1 MSLTFLSQEYLWLLL
16 LFPIVLYLYFRVA
29 RKKKRLAIAFSSL
42 GLMKEAQ
49 SKSKR
54 SDNLLFAIRLLLLL
68 SLVVA
73 LADPHIPL
81 KQTKKGVNVVLA
93 IDVSGS
99 MKATDYQPNRVE
111 AAKASAKTLL
121 QNLDPQ
127 DYAGV
132 IVFSDGATTVSYL
145 TPFKDIAIQKLG
157 LIQSKDG
164 RTAIGD
170 GLSLAIDMATS
181 IPNKKKLVVLLS
193 DGVNN
198 AGVISPDEAISFA
211 KTNQIQVYVVGM
223 GSNDKVLLGYD
234 WFGNPQYAE
243 LDEATL
249 QKIASETGG
258 EYFKSVDSGTL
269 TKIYATL
276 SEKIEREKEDT
287 SIKDWFIALALLLAL
302 FELYLRYGRYLVIP

>member
-1 MSLTFLSQEYLWLLL
+1 MSLTFFSQEYLWLLL
-16 LFPIVLYLYFRVA
+16 LLPLLLYLYFRVA
-29 RKKKRLAIAFSSL
+29 RKKKRLALAFSSI
-42 GLMKEAQ
+42 GLVKEAH
-49 SKSKR
+49 SKSKK
-54 SDNLLFAIRLLLLL
+54 SDALLFALRLLLLL
-68 SLVVA
+68 SLVLA
-73 LADPHIPL
+73 LADPHIPI

-111 AAKASAKTLL
+111 AAKSSAKTLL
-121 QNLDPQ
+121 QSLDPQ

-145 TPFKDIAIQKLG
+145 TPFKDIATQKLG
-157 LIQSKDG
+157 SIQSKDG

-198 AGVISPDEAISFA
+198 AGVISPDEAVSFA
-211 KTNQIQVYVVGM
+211 KTNKVQVYTVAM
-223 GSNDKVLLGYD
+223 GSKDRVLLGYD
-234 WFGNPQYAE
+234 WFGNPQYAD

-249 QKIASETGG
+249 QRIARETGG
-258 EYFKSVDSGTL
+258 EYFKSVDTSTL
-269 TKIYATL
+269 SQIYSTL

-302 FELYLRYGRYLVIP
+302 SELYLRYGRYLVIP